1 MNQSYVQFQI
11 QNLRAMNTQRVME
24 AIMVTFI
31 ATITMI
37 VLPQL
42 LMQYVYA
49 SAQLLEVPKAVEYT
63 PFVCYGIA
71 AVYVLFVIITNIG
84 RAKKIK
90 QLEQDLAFS
99 VGSDSDM
106 DLGVDEAELKE
117 LEKMVDDAISSQ
129 GSKKSTPRKVAPKKR
144 K

>member
-11 QNLRAMNTQRVME
+11 QNLRATNTQRVME
-24 AIMVTFI
+24 SIMVTFI
-31 ATITMI
+31 ATLTMI

-49 SAQLLEVPKAVEYT
+49 NAQLLEVPKTVEYT
-63 PFVCYGIA
+63 PVACYLIA
-71 AVYVLFVIITNIG
+71 LAYIIYAVVTNMG

-99 VGSDSDM
+99 AGSDM
-106 DLGVDEAELKE
+106 DMDSGVDEAELKE
-117 LEKMVDDAISSQ
+117 LEKMVDEAISSQ
-129 GSKKSTPRKVAPKKR
+129 STKRTPARKTASKKR

>member
-11 QNLRAMNTQRVME
+11 QNLRAMNSQRVME

-49 SAQLLEVPKAVEYT
+49 NAQLLEVPKTVEYT
-63 PFVCYGIA
+63 PFVCYIVA
-71 AVYVLFVIITNIG
+71 AVYVIFTVVTNMG

-99 VGSDSDM
+99 AGSDTDM
-106 DLGVDEAELKE
+106 DMGVDEAELKE
-117 LEKMVDDAISSQ
+117 LEKMVDEAISSQ
-129 GSKKSTPRKVAPKKR
+129 GNKKPVARKAAPKKR

>member
-1 MNQSYVQFQI
+1 MNQSYIQFQI
-11 QNLRAMNTQRVME
+11 QALRAANTQRVME

-31 ATITMI
+31 ATLTMI

-49 SAQLLEVPKAVEYT
+49 DAQLLAVPKTVEYT
-63 PFVCYGIA
+63 PIA
-71 AVYVLFVIITNIG
+71 AYAVSLAYVIFAFVTNMA
-84 RAKKIK
+84 RSKKIA

-99 VGSDSDM
+99 AGSDSDM
-106 DLGVDEAELKE
+106 NGGVDEAELKE

-129 GSKKSTPRKVAPKKR
+129 SPKKAPARKVVVKKR